1 MKYALYKNQRITP
14 TKDIK
19 DAVCPVCGELVIPK
33 CGKIKMH
40 HWAHKTAQNCDPW
53 WENETEWH
61 RKWKEHFPENFQEYL
76 MIDQNTG
83 EKHIADIRTD
93 KGFVIEFQHSSIKP
107 EEKEARESFY
117 KNMVWV
123 VDVNKYYDKF
133 KQAIETGV
141 LQHCKASKNYFYIRE
156 DLYEN
161 TVRFLPKSWL
171 ESSVPVLFDFGIND
185 MTDGNYDKQK
195 GWLYCIFPEKYTK
208 SYGFDVTYC
217 GIYLRKEDF
226 LNKIINDNQF
236 FPNIV
241 LKELENIEQERK
253 KEREKIEQEWRKQEE
268 EYKKEQRKQNQIK
281 YANHKVWRDAIH
293 DVRIALE
300 KNNLNMVKLFATD
313 DGKITDYKKEKIY
326 NNMDAMALSIKS
338 YEDFYQGNV
347 YTKNEI
353 LLLINSDDTF
363 ITGTISMPSYL
374 LEEELYGNYN
384 FYIRKLDVIP
394 YYSKYKIFFSDTE
407 RIYSTK
413 ETKKDLNF
421 ILENFANS

>member
-1 MKYALYKNQRITP
+1 MKYALHKNQRITP

-40 HWAHKTAQNCDPW
+40 HWAHKTFQNCDPW

-61 RKWKEHFPENFQEYL
+61 RKWKEHFPDDFQEYL
-76 MIDQNTG
+76 MIDSNTG

-117 KNMVWV
+117 KNMVWI
-123 VDVNKYYDKF
+123 VDASKYYDKF
-133 KQAIETGV
+133 KQVLGTNS
-141 LQHCKASKNYFYIRE
+141 LQHCKINKNYFYTRE
-156 DLYEN
+156 VFYEN
-161 TVRFLPKSWL
+161 TIRFLPKSWL

-185 MTDGNYDKQK
+185 MTDSNYDKQK
-195 GWLYCIFPEKYTK
+195 GWLYCIFPEKYTEGY
-208 SYGFDVTYC
+208 SFDTTYC
-217 GIYLRKEDF
+217 GIYLRKETF

-241 LKELENIEQERK
+241 LQELENIEQERK
-253 KEREKIEQEWRKQEE
+253 KEREKIEQEWRKKEE

-281 YANHKVWRDAIH
+281 YVNHKVWRDAIC
-293 DVRIALE
+293 DVKIALE
-300 KNNLNMVKLFATD
+300 KNKLDLVKLFATD
-313 DGKITDYKKEKIY
+313 DGKITDYKREKIY
-326 NNMDAMALSIKS
+326 NNMGAMALSIKS

-413 ETKKDLNF
+413 ETKKDLDF